1 MAPDPTTEPPKT
13 LPNEPNETTPL
24 TKASRRES
32 LRPFDLQ
39 SDYYSTSHSERS
51 TSTPEPGVDRFD
63 RRSLRSTSRESLTS
77 FPALSI
83 RSADAP
89 SHRLTWNVMSGLR
102 RAVNLMNPPLWA
114 VLASV
119 IVALISRLQQEL
131 FFNTESF
138 LHNSIFLAIDTTGAV
153 AIPLILV
160 SLGASLPKSL
170 EVIESPD
177 STLVP
182 IDPKMERRGIFLAL
196 FARMALVPLLLSP
209 LLVVA
214 MHFGIKYS
222 HLHAC

>member
-1 MAPDPTTEPPKT
+1 
-13 LPNEPNETTPL
+13 
-24 TKASRRES
+24 
-32 LRPFDLQ
+32 
-39 SDYYSTSHSERS
+39 
-51 TSTPEPGVDRFD
+51 
-63 RRSLRSTSRESLTS
+63 
-77 FPALSI
+77 
-83 RSADAP
+83 
-89 SHRLTWNVMSGLR
+89 
-102 RAVNLMNPPLWA
+102 MNPPLWA

-170 EVIESPD
+170 EVIESQDP
-177 STLVP
+177 TLVP

-209 LLVVA
+209 LLVAA
-214 MHFGIKYS
+214 MHFGIKYFP
-222 HLHAC
+222 LHVC